1 MKEKIKYKNAK
12 EMWEDLREP
21 EKEHL
26 FWRDRNPP
34 NCLNCGKVEKVLIEY
49 INPYLANKE

>member
-1 MKEKIKYKNAK
+1 MKKEKLKYKNAQ

-26 FWRDRNPP
+26 FWRDRNPAT
-34 NCLNCGKVEKVLIEY
+34 CLNCGKIEKITVEY
-49 INPYLANKE
+49 INPLTP